1 MIIVDLA
8 ATKSILLRKLL
19 PGTCAIVLAG
29 FPAHA
34 EIGGVLGRFRNADQE
49 GVLIACHRAGYL
61 NKDGKSGLPE
71 NSVPAIRASIEAGA
85 EILEIDLAMT
95 SDGQLVLMHNKTMDR
110 TTTGKGLPSDHT
122 LAELKELFLR
132 DPEGKTTSERIPTF
146 KETMELVKGRAMVNL
161 DKLDITNRTKM
172 DATMQVLRETGTVD
186 HAILKGSASSKAV
199 KKALSRF
206 PEPLQYMPIVA
217 NTSPEKVI
225 AILDELKPEAIE
237 VVFKDSASPML
248 SPEVLAA
255 AKRNDTRIWINSLWA
270 SLNGGHHDAL
280 AVSGNP
286 DGTWG
291 WILGKGATIIQTDQR
306 DPLLDYLESQGKRA
320 KTP

>member
-1 MIIVDLA
+1 MITLDLA
-8 ATKSILLRKLL
+8 ATKSAMRRLI
-19 PGTCAIVLAG
+19 PGSCALVLAG
-29 FPAHA
+29 LPAHA
-34 EIGGVLGRFRNADQE
+34 EISGVLGRYRDADKE

-85 EILEIDLAMT
+85 EILEIDLAMS
-95 SDGQLVLMHNKTMDR
+95 SDGQLVLMHDKTIDR
-110 TTTGKGLPSDHT
+110 TTTGTGSPSAYT
-122 LAELKELFLR
+122 LAALKELSLR
-132 DPEGKTTSERIPTF
+132 DPEGVVTTEKIPTF

-161 DKLDITNRTKM
+161 DKLDITDRAKM
-172 DATMQVLRETGTVD
+172 DATLQVLRETGTVD
-186 HAILKGSASSKAV
+186 HAIFKGSASPKAV

-206 PEPLQYMPIVA
+206 EEPLMYMPIVA
-217 NTSPEKVI
+217 NTSAEKVV

-237 VVFKDSASPML
+237 VVFKASDSPML
-248 SPEVLAA
+248 APEVLAA
-255 AKRNDTRIWINSLWA
+255 AKRNDTRIWINSLWP

-306 DPLLDYLESQGKRA
+306 DPLLDYLVSKGKRTKA
-320 KTP
+320 P